1 MEGDRAGAK
10 DFYGFNDPFA
20 GFGRFGTR
28 GDLTPSFSGRSV
40 PFGQPTK
47 PFGGMLGPSTFDQRV
62 FGSRGRPFGD
72 PVDGGFF
79 GENRVSRLENS
90 GGPIIQEITSDDEAE
105 KEEEDDTQMK
115 ESATKRVRSD
125 SLPSV
130 QEPDGEIEDENTR
143 RLQQKPG
150 FLRAGSSLP
159 QNSAFSFHSS
169 TVTYGGLN
177 GAYYTSSKTR
187 RSGADGVV
195 VEESREADAT
205 TGKAT
210 HRISRGIGNRGHSVM
225 RRLNSDGRVDTMQTL
240 HNLNEG
246 ELAGFEQSW
255 RGSAG
260 QHLPYE
266 WMFVADDSSGRRCPN
281 AAGGNRGGGWS
292 LPLV

>member
-1 MEGDRAGAK
+1 MSYQANPPPPPPPLSLSLSLSRSIY
-10 DFYGFNDPFA
+10 FSGFNDPFA

-28 GDLTPSFSGRSV
+28 GDLTPSFSGRCV

-47 PFGGMLGPSTFDQRV
+47 PFGEMLGPSNFDQRV

-79 GENRVSRLENS
+79 GENR
-90 GGPIIQEITSDDEAE
+90 EITSDDEAE

-210 HRISRGIGNRGHSVM
+210 HRISRGIGNRVSLLGLSSHGEGVQGSIYLM
-225 RRLNSDGRVDTMQTL
+225 NGRDSRLIIAYDRALRLDLGDQ
-240 HNLNEG
+240 E
-246 ELAGFEQSW
+246 
-255 RGSAG
+255 
-260 QHLPYE
+260 
-266 WMFVADDSSGRRCPN
+266 SSTH
-281 AAGGNRGGGWS
+281 AI
-292 LPLV
+292 